1 MEDTKPT
8 NEQII
13 INDLVQ
19 QLQEKETA
27 IIGYRVTITQL
38 KAQLSAL
45 QTKDK
50 AAPRPK
56 HRGKPPS
63 QYRDIGPLCAHW
75 GRLGQFGSYG
85 CSLWNPQGAQDDQCR
100 GN

>member
-1 MEDTKPT
+1 MEETKPT

-38 KAQLSAL
+38 KAQLAAL
-45 QTKDK
+45 QAEDK
-50 AAPRPK
+50 AVETVEDK
-56 HRGKPPS
+56 KKKES
-63 QYRDIGPLCAHW
+63 
-75 GRLGQFGSYG
+75 
-85 CSLWNPQGAQDDQCR
+85 
-100 GN
+100 

>member
-1 MEDTKPT
+1 MEETKPT

-38 KAQLSAL
+38 KAQIAAL
-45 QTKDK
+45 QEKDK
-50 AAPRPK
+50 AVETVEDK
-56 HRGKPPS
+56 KKEETK
-63 QYRDIGPLCAHW
+63 D
-75 GRLGQFGSYG
+75 
-85 CSLWNPQGAQDDQCR
+85 
-100 GN
+100 